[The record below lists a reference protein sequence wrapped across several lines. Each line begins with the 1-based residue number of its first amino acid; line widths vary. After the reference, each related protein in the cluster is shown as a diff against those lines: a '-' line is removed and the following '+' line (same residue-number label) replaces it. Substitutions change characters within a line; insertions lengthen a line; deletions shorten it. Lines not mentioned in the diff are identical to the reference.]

1 MNKRQLLISKKPSQI
16 SDNMMAQYFDPKML
30 NSKFEN
36 QVPFVNSE
44 RDKKE
49 FHEFKIIEI
58 ISADEVR
65 ELISFT
71 HPKYNDQQVLLFNKH
86 SDKMLELLSHNR
98 VFLYTKTFG
107 QEENNQSSQR
117 VQWKLLRR
125 LENMNF
131 ESLKNKNFLEQV
143 TDDFRYFVDVD
154 KANKQFLIR
163 DMSTEEVIHKI
174 PKYLMNY
181 QKSPE
186 EMYLRFRWVGSEM
199 IKIIN
204 TEGLEKLVYTGT
216 DDFE

>member
-1 MNKRQLLISKKPSQI
+1 
-16 SDNMMAQYFDPKML
+16 ML

-36 QVPFVNSE
+36 QVPFVSSE

-49 FHEFKIIEI
+49 FHGFKIIEI

-65 ELISFT
+65 EAYVKELISFT

-143 TDDFRYFVDVD
+143 TDDFRCFVNVD
-154 KANKQFLIR
+154 KANK
-163 DMSTEEVIHKI
+163 
-174 PKYLMNY
+174 
-181 QKSPE
+181 
-186 EMYLRFRWVGSEM
+186 
-199 IKIIN
+199 
-204 TEGLEKLVYTGT
+204 
-216 DDFE
+216 